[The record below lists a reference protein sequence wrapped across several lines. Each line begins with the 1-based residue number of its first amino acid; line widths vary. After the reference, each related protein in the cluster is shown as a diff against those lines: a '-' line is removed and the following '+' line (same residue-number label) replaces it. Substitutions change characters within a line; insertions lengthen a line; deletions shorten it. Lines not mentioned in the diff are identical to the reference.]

1 MTAGPPLRPA
11 AIEGVK
17 MRAVTWNIQWGKG
30 QDGVVDLDRIAR
42 TLRDADVICLQ
53 EVERNW
59 REMDHADQVARLSAL
74 LPEHYAS
81 FAPSVDIHDARATGP
96 GARLA
101 RRQYGL
107 LTLSRWPIL
116 SVRSFP
122 LPKYPVQGQ
131 INDQSCLAEAVTAPQ
146 GRGLRVYNTHLNYL
160 SQRQRRLQVAE
171 VLRQIAE
178 APRQGG
184 PIEGPGVPETEYR
197 QDWIAVGPED
207 LTAMPE
213 PALLMGDFN
222 MRPNAPEYALI
233 TGDID
238 PFYGRL
244 TEGTL
249 FADALTLAGLPESAG
264 RTHDDSDVA
273 GFQRIDHLFLSGDL
287 APALRRAWIDE
298 AADGSDHQPVW
309 AEIDF
314 P

>member
-1 MTAGPPLRPA
+1 
-11 AIEGVK
+11 

-30 QDGVVDLDRIAR
+30 RDEGVDLDRIAR
-42 TLRDADVICLQ
+42 TVGEADVICLQ

-59 REMDHADQVARLSAL
+59 REMDHADQVARLSQL
-74 LPEHYAS
+74 LPDHYAS

-116 SVRSFP
+116 SVRTFP
-122 LPKYPVQGQ
+122 LPKYPVHGH
-131 INDQSCLAEAVTAPQ
+131 INDQSCLAEAVIAPQ

-184 PIEGPGVPETEYR
+184 PVEGPGVPETDYR

-213 PALLMGDFN
+213 AALLMGDFN

-244 TEGTL
+244 TERTL

-264 RTHDDSDVA
+264 RTHDDIDAA
-273 GFQRIDHLFLSGDL
+273 GHQRIDHLFLSGDL

>member
-1 MTAGPPLRPA
+1 
-11 AIEGVK
+11 

-30 QDGVVDLDRIAR
+30 QDEVVDLDRIAR
-42 TLRDADVICLQ
+42 SVCDADVICLQ

-74 LPEHYAS
+74 LPDHYVT
-81 FAPSVDIHDARATGP
+81 FAPSVDIHDSRATGP

-116 SVRSFP
+116 SVRTFP

>member
-1 MTAGPPLRPA
+1 
-11 AIEGVK
+11 
-17 MRAVTWNIQWGKG
+17 MRVVTWNIQWGKG
-30 QDGVVDLDRIAR
+30 RDERVDLDRIAR
-42 TLRDADVICLQ
+42 SVRYADVICLQ

-59 REMDHADQVARLSAL
+59 REIDHADQVARLSAL
-74 LPEHYAS
+74 LPDHHAS

-116 SVRSFP
+116 SARTFP
-122 LPKYPVQGQ
+122 LPKYPVQGHL
-131 INDQSCLAEAVTAPQ
+131 NDQSCLSEAVIAPD
-146 GRGLRVYNTHLNYL
+146 GRGLRIYNTHLNYL
-160 SQRQRRLQVAE
+160 SQRQRRLQVTE
-171 VLRQIAE
+171 VMRQIAE

-184 PIEGPGVPETEYR
+184 PVVGPGVAESEYR

-207 LTAMPE
+207 LPAMPVR
-213 PALLMGDFN
+213 ALLMGDFN
-222 MRPNAPEYALI
+222 MRPNAPEYDLI
-233 TGDID
+233 VGEAD

-244 TEGTL
+244 TETGL
-249 FADALTLAGLPESAG
+249 FSDALTLAGLPEGTG
-264 RTHDDSDVA
+264 RTHDDSDA
-273 GFQRIDHLFLSGDL
+273 GGFQRIDHVFLSGDL

-298 AADGSDHQPVW
+298 AADGSDHQPVF

>member
-1 MTAGPPLRPA
+1 
-11 AIEGVK
+11 

-30 QDGVVDLDRIAR
+30 RDEGVDLDRIAR
-42 TLRDADVICLQ
+42 SVRDADVICLQ

-59 REMDHADQVARLSAL
+59 REMDHADQVARLSAV
-74 LPEHYAS
+74 LPDHYAT
-81 FAPSVDIHDARATGP
+81 FAPSVDIHDSRATGP

-116 SVRSFP
+116 SVRTFP

-131 INDQSCLAEAVTAPQ
+131 INDQSCLAEAVIAPK
-146 GRGLRVYNTHLNYL
+146 GRGLRIYNTHLNYL
-160 SQRQRRLQVAE
+160 SQRQRRLQVTE
-171 VLRQIAE
+171 VLRQIAD

-207 LTAMPE
+207 LTPMPA

-222 MRPNAPEYALI
+222 MRPNAPEYGLI
-233 TGDID
+233 AGDTD

-244 TEGTL
+244 TERTL

-264 RTHDDSDVA
+264 RTHDDTDAA

-287 APALRRAWIDE
+287 APALRRAWIDDD
-298 AADGSDHQPVW
+298 ADGSDHQPVW